1 MRYLPL
7 TLLLTTLLCTCGPA
21 KKTTAPP
28 PALGTATNPVTYE
41 SFEEIAPLFEQANDT
56 TYVINFWATWCQ
68 PCREEIKL
76 LQELAEKTEGQP
88 LEVVLISLDKEVKA
102 FERIPGFLAETGPDL
117 NSVILLDEDDATW
130 GKTIDRVWS
139 GSLPTTIIY
148 KGQLRYVY
156 RRAFN
161 TLADLERAVEPLIVL

>member
-1 MRYLPL
+1 MRHL
-7 TLLLTTLLCTCGPA
+7 TQILLLTTLLCTCGPTQ
-21 KKTTAPP
+21 KTTAPP
-28 PALGTATNPVTYE
+28 PALGTATNPITYE
-41 SFEEIAPLFEQANDT
+41 EFEEIAPLFQQTNDT
-56 TYVINFWATWCQ
+56 TYVINFWATWCK

-76 LQELAEKTEGQP
+76 LQQLAEKTEGQAI
-88 LEVVLISLDKEVKA
+88 EVVLVSLDREETALK
-102 FERIPGFLAETGPDL
+102 RIPGFLAETGPDL
-117 NSVILLDEDDATW
+117 NSIVLLDENDATW